1 MLKYKLIYLNNKGA
15 SIVED
20 TMNILY
26 NLHGNIGEP
35 GGFGEVFK
43 ARKSINDSEIGD
55 FLAVKIL
62 RNTTGDSIDRFSK
75 EVRILR
81 NVNHPR
87 VIKVLD
93 YNLESEEPFYV
104 MPMYKCSLKKYLDNI
119 NEDYER
125 IATIFSGILDGVE
138 HLHNEGI
145 YHRDLKPENILINS
159 DTDLAIS
166 DFGLGVNI
174 DSKSARLTMTGMIMG
189 TLDYMSPEQLNDSKH
204 IDNRSDIYSLGKILY
219 EMITGEI
226 KSLDTNKLPQGI
238 RYIVKRCLKVNP
250 DERYQNIG
258 ALRNA
263 FNASISILVH
273 GVETNNF
280 DRLVEKVISTN
291 GEYKYIKELITII
304 SEMDIS
310 KKEDKIHELIM
321 KLPIEAIE
329 KIYELDVEL
338 TTDIIN
344 VYVHNVTS
352 QGWPFNYTDIIGARC
367 RSIYNL
373 VDDVEIKSKLMY
385 CVGEVGIS
393 HNRFYVIGIFED
405 MIGNISTLDMDLAF
419 YATQELDKIGARAI
433 RNLDINTNNPIIE
446 SWIKGA

>member
-1 MLKYKLIYLNNKGA
+1 MEA
-15 SIVED
+15 
-20 TMNILY
+20 TMNISY
-26 NLHGNIGEP
+26 NLYGNIGEP

-43 ARKSINDSEIGD
+43 ARKSINDLEIGD
-55 FLAVKIL
+55 FIAVKML
-62 RNTTGDSIDRFSK
+62 KNTTGDSIDRFSK

-93 YNLESEEPFYV
+93 YNLESENPFYV
-104 MPMYKCSLKKYLDNI
+104 MPMYNYSLKKHLHEI
-119 NEDYER
+119 NGDYER
-125 IATIFSGILDGVE
+125 IATVFNGILDGVE
-138 HLHNEGI
+138 HLHSEGI

-174 DSKSARLTMTGMIMG
+174 DSQSARLTMTGMIMG

-219 EMITGEI
+219 EIIIGEV
-226 KSLDTNKLPQGI
+226 KTVDPNKLPQGL
-238 RYIVKRCLKVNP
+238 RYIVKRCLKADPN
-250 DERYQNIG
+250 ERYQNIG

-263 FNASISILVH
+263 FNASISILIH

-280 DRLVEKVISTN
+280 DALVEKIISTN
-291 GEYKYIKELITII
+291 GDEKYIKELIKII

-310 KKEDKIHELIM
+310 RKEDKIHELLM
-321 KLPIEAIE
+321 KLPLEAIE
-329 KIYELDVEL
+329 KLYNLDEEL

-344 VYVHNVTS
+344 VYVHNITS
-352 QGWPFNYTDIIGARC
+352 QGWPFNYTDTIGSRC
-367 RSIYNL
+367 RAIYSL
-373 VDDVEIKSKLMY
+373 VDNVEIKSKLMY

-393 HNRFYVIGIFED
+393 HNRFYVIEIFEE
-405 MIGNISTLDMDLAF
+405 MIGRISTLDMDLAF
-419 YATQELDKIGARAI
+419 SAIQELDKIGVNEI
-433 RNLDINTNNPIIE
+433 KNLNINTNNPIIE
-446 SWIKGA
+446 SWLKES